1 MTEVKKRLLSGM
13 RPTGRLH
20 LGHSRVVQ
28 NWIDLADEY
37 EAYYFTA
44 DWHAITT
51 AWDSTDMLRENK
63 RQIVI
68 ELKYVDG
75 KSVIE
80 GIERVS
86 KCSCRV
92 HCGSREIPRVRN
104 GLGIVVLSTPK
115 GIMSGRKAVKENVGG
130 EILCR
135 VW

>member
-1 MTEVKKRLLSGM
+1 MSM
-13 RPTGRLH
+13 QDP
-20 LGHSRVVQ
+20 
-28 NWIDLADEY
+28 IA
-37 EAYYFTA
+37 
-44 DWHAITT
+44 
-51 AWDSTDMLRENK
+51 DMLTRIRNAGAAGLDTVAIPLSREKEAIANVLKEEGYVRSVTVVGEGVK

-68 ELKYVDG
+68 ELKYDADG
-75 KSVIE
+75 KSIIE

-115 GIMSGRKAVKENVGG
+115 GIISGRKAKAENVGG
-130 EILCR
+130 EIICY